1 MTYLS
6 HLFKTLKKAKAQG
19 NAEWYSLV
27 EDRINAF
34 IGSRWILL
42 IALSLVPYRLDSGN
56 PWKYIVIGA
65 AISVYLV
72 AMKYSFE
79 SLYHGLRDKNVRRIS
94 LVTFFCSQGVS
105 ILFYLLIYA
114 QLKFIF

>member
-6 HLFKTLKKAKAQG
+6 HLFKNLKQAKAQG
-19 NAEWYSLV
+19 DEEWYSIV

-34 IGSRWILL
+34 IASRWIFL
-42 IALSLVPYRLDSGN
+42 IAISLVPFRLGADN
-56 PWKYIVIGA
+56 PWKYIIIGI
-65 AISVYLV
+65 AISVYFG

-79 SLYHGLRDKNVRRIS
+79 SLYHGLRDEDVRRIS
-94 LVTFFCSQGVS
+94 LVTFFCSQAVS
-105 ILFYLLIYA
+105 VLFYILMYV

>member
-6 HLFKTLKKAKAQG
+6 HLFETLKQAKG
-19 NAEWYSLV
+19 DSERFGII

-34 IGSRWILL
+34 IASRWILL

-56 PWKYIVIGA
+56 PWKYIIIGA
-65 AISVYLV
+65 TISVYLV

-79 SLYHGLRDKNVRRIS
+79 SLYHGLIDKNVRRIS
-94 LVTFFCSQGVS
+94 LVTFFFSQALSVF
-105 ILFYLLIYA
+105 FYLLMYA
-114 QLKFIF
+114 QLKFIL

>member
-6 HLFKTLKKAKAQG
+6 HLFKTLKQVKG
-19 NAEWYSLV
+19 DSERFGII

-34 IGSRWILL
+34 IASRWILL
-42 IALSLVPYRLDSGN
+42 IALSLAPFRLDVDN
-56 PWKYIVIGA
+56 PWKYIIIGI
-65 AISVYLV
+65 AISVYFG

-79 SLYHGLRDKNVRRIS
+79 SLYHGIKDKDVRRIS
-94 LVTFFCSQGVS
+94 LVTFFCSQAVS
-105 ILFYLLIYA
+105 VLFYILMYV